1 MLYQLDSFD
10 PAPLPPS
17 ELNSHV
23 ITVPTRSDQMLRVS
37 EFVGLGNLIGPEDM
51 AYDAK
56 SGVIYTGCH
65 DGWISRVTVNDS
77 AADSVVEKWVNTGGR
92 PLGIAFGHNNELIV
106 ADPEK
111 GLLNVTADGV
121 VELSTNE
128 AEGQKFKTTDAVD
141 VAHNGI
147 IYFSDAS
154 HKYSLSKFIYD
165 ILEGRPNG
173 RLLSYDPATKTT
185 KVLVRDLYFANGV
198 MATPDQ
204 NYVIFC
210 KTPTRRCRKYHIQ
223 GKEKGKVEKFI
234 EYLSG
239 MPDNI
244 RYDGDGQYW
253 IVDGQSRLALWD
265 IAFRHPFIRKFLI
278 IMEKYNRR
286 PRMEKGSGV
295 MVIDLA
301 GNPIAHYYDPELSLI
316 SSAMKIKN
324 YLYCGSVYYP
334 YILRLHLKQYPER
347 VHIKR
352 VSTANIFK
360 KRPSN
365 AAVNKEKSS
374 WPFTLFVTVLVPVVA
389 ATMLYQLDSFDSAH
403 LPPSKLNSHVITVP
417 TRSHQT
423 LRVSEFVGLGNL
435 IGPEDMAYDAKSGL
449 RSHLHWLS

>member
-1 MLYQLDSFD
+1 MDESKNPDSASLPRPSKPTFTKQKSSWPFAFLVTVLVPVVAATLLYQLDSFD
-10 PAPLPPS
+10 PAPLPPD
-17 ELNSHV
+17 ELTRHV
-23 ITVPTRSDQMLRVS
+23 ITVPARNDHMLRVS
-37 EFVGLGNLIGPEDM
+37 EFVGVGNLIAPEDV

-56 SGVIYTGCH
+56 SGIIYTGCA

-121 VELSTNE
+121 VELLTDE

-154 HKYSLSKFIYD
+154 HKYRLSKFIYD

-198 MATPDQ
+198 MVTPDQ

-210 KTPTRRCRKYHIQ
+210 ETPARRCRKYHIQ
-223 GKEKGKVEKFI
+223 GKDKGKVEKFI
-234 EYLSG
+234 EYLPG

-253 IVDGQSRLALWD
+253 IGLSTSRSALWD
-265 IAFRHPFIRKFLI
+265 IAFRHPFIRKILI

-286 PRMEKGSGV
+286 PRMEKDSGV

-301 GNPIAHYYDPELSLI
+301 GNPIAHYHDPELSLI
-316 SSAMKIKN
+316 SSGMKIGN

-334 YILRLHLKQYPER
+334 YILRLNLKQYPER
-347 VHIKR
+347 G
-352 VSTANIFK
+352 T
-360 KRPSN
+360 
-365 AAVNKEKSS
+365 E
-374 WPFTLFVTVLVPVVA
+374 
-389 ATMLYQLDSFDSAH
+389 
-403 LPPSKLNSHVITVP
+403 
-417 TRSHQT
+417 
-423 LRVSEFVGLGNL
+423 
-435 IGPEDMAYDAKSGL
+435 
-449 RSHLHWLS
+449 